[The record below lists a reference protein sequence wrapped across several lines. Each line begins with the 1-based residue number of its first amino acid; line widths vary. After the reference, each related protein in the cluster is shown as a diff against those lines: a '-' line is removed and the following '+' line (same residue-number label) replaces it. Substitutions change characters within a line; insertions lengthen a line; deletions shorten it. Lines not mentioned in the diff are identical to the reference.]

1 MIQAV
6 VDANVFV
13 SSVINPHGTP
23 GQILRAACER
33 RFQLVLSDPILE
45 EIDRVLHY
53 PDTAKYHQMGK
64 EEIRLFMAGLSHV
77 ALLTPGELALNVI
90 TADPSD
96 NKYLACAVEGRA
108 EYIVSGDEHLLALR
122 RFHDVIPILTP
133 QEFLSILSES
143 EDTREHRL

>member
-13 SSVINPHGTP
+13 SGVINPHGTP
-23 GQILRAACER
+23 GQILRAARER
-33 RFQLVLSDPILE
+33 RFQLVLSHLILE

-64 EEIRLFMAGLSHV
+64 EEIRLFMEGLSHL
-77 ALLTPGELALNVI
+77 ALLTPGELALHVI

-96 NKYLACAVEGRA
+96 NKYLACAVEARA
-108 EYIVSGDEHLLALR
+108 DYIVSGDDHLLALR

-133 QEFLSILSES
+133 REFLSILPETEEERES
-143 EDTREHRL
+143 RL